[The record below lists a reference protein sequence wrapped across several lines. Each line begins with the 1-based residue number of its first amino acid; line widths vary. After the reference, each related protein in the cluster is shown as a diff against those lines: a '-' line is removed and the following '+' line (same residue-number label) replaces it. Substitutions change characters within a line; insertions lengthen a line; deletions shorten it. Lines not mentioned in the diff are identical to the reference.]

1 MFIRYNLFSF
11 VWALMILL
19 FTLMP
24 GSQMP
29 KIEFFISFD
38 KVAHLFVFAVQSLL
52 LIVGFLKQY
61 TFRFFR
67 ENAVF
72 MAITLSV
79 IYGTLIEL
87 AQSFIPGRGVELG
100 DLISDSLGGFLGWGL
115 FYILY
120 KMELR

>member
-1 MFIRYNLFSF
+1 MFIRYNIFSF
-11 VWALMILL
+11 AWAAMILL

-24 GSQMP
+24 GNQMP
-29 KIEFFISFD
+29 KIEFIISFD
-38 KVAHLFVFAVQSLL
+38 KVAHLAIFAVQSLL

-72 MAITLSV
+72 MAISLSV

-87 AQSFIPGRGVELG
+87 AQSFVPGRGVELG
-100 DLISDSLGGFLGWGL
+100 DLIADSLGGFLGWGL